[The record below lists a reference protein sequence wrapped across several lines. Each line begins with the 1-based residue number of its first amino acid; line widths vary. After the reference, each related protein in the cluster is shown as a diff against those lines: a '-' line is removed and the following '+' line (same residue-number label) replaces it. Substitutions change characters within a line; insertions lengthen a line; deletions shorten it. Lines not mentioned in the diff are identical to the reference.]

1 MQALCGF
8 AIDKNTVKCEFTM
21 RRIKDII
28 RKKLYDRQNR
38 CVFYGDNM
46 DNILRKKRIRRIA
59 LIILA
64 AAAVAAA
71 LFAADFERADY
82 RQALGDT
89 VKEAQSLLLEAETGY
104 EKGQYL
110 PDIVVAFSE
119 DIDTAKAVYEDK
131 SSVYEEQK
139 AAYEALKE
147 SIGEFKKAAN
157 REDLTKKE
165 IEKAKA
171 EKDKSKSDKK
181 SSKTSETNSGSRAG
195 NCDKKSSSKDKAAE
209 DEKITVSIQIRCD
222 NLSNDMSKLTDE
234 AKAPYV
240 PSDGVILSRTK
251 YRCEKGATVY
261 DVLYAACRNHN
272 IHIESNYTPVYGSYY
287 IEGINHLYEFDAG
300 SESGWMYR
308 VNGAYPDYGCS
319 SYRLADGDSI
329 VWAYTCNLGKD
340 LGHEYN

>member
-1 MQALCGF
+1 
-8 AIDKNTVKCEFTM
+8 
-21 RRIKDII
+21 
-28 RKKLYDRQNR
+28 
-38 CVFYGDNM
+38 M

-59 LIILA
+59 LVALA
-64 AAAVAAA
+64 AICVIGGIFA
-71 LFAADFERADY
+71 LNVERADY
-82 RQALGDT
+82 RASLGEVVADA
-89 VKEAQSLLLEAETGY
+89 ENLLLEAETGY

-110 PDIVVAFSE
+110 PDTVVAFSGDIE
-119 DIDTAKAVYEDK
+119 DAKAVYEDK

-157 REDLTKKE
+157 KEDLTKKE
-165 IEKAKA
+165 IAKEKAKA
-171 EKDKSKSDKK
+171 DKDKSGSDKK
-181 SSKTSETNSGSRAG
+181 SSKASEKKSGSSKAG
-195 NCDKKSSSKDKAAE
+195 KSDKKPSSDKAAE

-240 PSDGVILSRTK
+240 PSNGVILTK
-251 YRCEKGATVY
+251 TEYKCEKGTTVY
-261 DVLYAACRNHN
+261 DVLYAVCRNHN
-272 IHIESNYTPVYGSYY
+272 IHIESSYTPVYGSYY
-287 IEGINHLYEFDAG
+287 IEGINHLYEFDGG

-308 VNGAYPDYGCS
+308 VNGRYPDYGCS
-319 SYRLADGDSI
+319 SYKLKDGDSI

>member
-1 MQALCGF
+1 
-8 AIDKNTVKCEFTM
+8 
-21 RRIKDII
+21 
-28 RKKLYDRQNR
+28 
-38 CVFYGDNM
+38 M

-59 LIILA
+59 LAALAALCVIGGILA
-64 AAAVAAA
+64 LNV
-71 LFAADFERADY
+71 ERADY
-82 RQALGDT
+82 RAGLGEVVADA
-89 VKEAQSLLLEAETGY
+89 ENLLLEAETGY

-110 PDIVVAFSE
+110 PDTVVAFSGDIE
-119 DIDTAKAVYEDK
+119 DAKAVYEDK

-147 SIGEFKKAAN
+147 SIREFKKAAN

-165 IEKAKA
+165 IEKEKAKA
-171 EKDKSKSDKK
+171 EKDKSESDKK
-181 SSKTSETNSGSRAG
+181 ISKTSETKNGSRAG
-195 NCDKKSSSKDKAAE
+195 NSDNTSSSKDKAAK

-222 NLSNDMSKLTDE
+222 NLSKDMSKLTDE

-240 PSDGVILSRTK
+240 PSNGVILSRTK

-261 DVLYAACRNHN
+261 DVLYAVCRNSN
-272 IHIESNYTPVYGSYY
+272 IHIESSYTPVYGSYY
-287 IEGINHLYEFDAG
+287 IEGINHLYEFDGG

-308 VNGAYPDYGCS
+308 VNGRYPDYGCS
-319 SYRLADGDSI
+319 SYKLKDGDSI

>member
-1 MQALCGF
+1 ME
-8 AIDKNTVKCEFTM
+8 DKLK
-21 RRIKDII
+21 
-28 RKKLYDRQNR
+28 
-38 CVFYGDNM
+38 
-46 DNILRKKRIRRIA
+46 KKRIRRIA
-59 LIILA
+59 LAALA
-64 AAAVAAA
+64 AICVIGGIFA
-71 LFAADFERADY
+71 LNVERADY
-82 RQALGDT
+82 RASLGEVVADA
-89 VKEAQSLLLEAETGY
+89 ENLLLEAETGY

-110 PDIVVAFSE
+110 PDTVVAFSGDIE
-119 DIDTAKAVYEDK
+119 DAKAVYEDK

-157 REDLTKKE
+157 KEDLTKKE
-165 IEKAKA
+165 IAKEKAKA
-171 EKDKSKSDKK
+171 DKDKSGSDKK
-181 SSKTSETNSGSRAG
+181 SSKASEKKSGSSKAG
-195 NCDKKSSSKDKAAE
+195 KSDKKPSSDKAAE

-222 NLSNDMSKLTDE
+222 NLSKDMSKLTDE
-234 AKAPYV
+234 GKAPYV

-261 DVLYAACRNHN
+261 DVLYAVCRNHN

-308 VNGAYPDYGCS
+308 VNGRYPDYGCS

>member
-1 MQALCGF
+1 ME
-8 AIDKNTVKCEFTM
+8 DKLK
-21 RRIKDII
+21 
-28 RKKLYDRQNR
+28 
-38 CVFYGDNM
+38 
-46 DNILRKKRIRRIA
+46 KKRIRRIA
-59 LIILA
+59 LAALA
-64 AAAVAAA
+64 AICVIGGI
-71 LFAADFERADY
+71 FAFNVERADY
-82 RQALGDT
+82 RASLGEVMADA
-89 VKEAQSLLLEAETGY
+89 ENLLLEAETGY

-110 PDIVVAFSE
+110 PDTVVAFSGDIE
-119 DIDTAKAVYEDK
+119 DAKAVYEDK

-139 AAYEALKE
+139 AACEALKE

-157 REDLTKKE
+157 KEDLTKKE
-165 IEKAKA
+165 IAKEEKKA
-171 EKDKSKSDKK
+171 DKDKSGSDKK
-181 SSKTSETNSGSRAG
+181 SSTTSETNSGSRDG
-195 NCDKKSSSKDKAAE
+195 KSDKKSGSKDKNNK

-251 YRCEKGATVY
+251 YRCEKNATVY
-261 DVLYAACRNHN
+261 DVLYAVCRNHN

-287 IEGINHLYEFDAG
+287 IEGINHLYEFDGG

>member
-1 MQALCGF
+1 
-8 AIDKNTVKCEFTM
+8 
-21 RRIKDII
+21 
-28 RKKLYDRQNR
+28 
-38 CVFYGDNM
+38 M

-59 LIILA
+59 LAALA
-64 AAAVAAA
+64 AICVIGGIFA
-71 LFAADFERADY
+71 LNVERADY
-82 RQALGDT
+82 RASLGEVVADA
-89 VKEAQSLLLEAETGY
+89 ENLLLEAETGY

-110 PDIVVAFSE
+110 PDTVVAFSGDIE
-119 DIDTAKAVYEDK
+119 DAKAVYEDK

-157 REDLTKKE
+157 KEDLTKKE
-165 IEKAKA
+165 IAKEEKKA
-171 EKDKSKSDKK
+171 DKDKSGSDKKSSTTSETKSGSRDGKSDKK
-181 SSKTSETNSGSRAG
+181 SG
-195 NCDKKSSSKDKAAE
+195 SKDKNNK

-240 PSDGVILSRTK
+240 PLNGVILGRTEYK
-251 YRCEKGATVY
+251 CKKGTTVY
-261 DVLYAACRNHN
+261 DVLYAVCRNSN
-272 IHIESNYTPVYGSYY
+272 IHIESSYTPVYGSYY

-308 VNGAYPDYGCS
+308 VNGRYPDYGCS

>member
-1 MQALCGF
+1 
-8 AIDKNTVKCEFTM
+8 
-21 RRIKDII
+21 
-28 RKKLYDRQNR
+28 
-38 CVFYGDNM
+38 M

-59 LIILA
+59 LAALA
-64 AAAVAAA
+64 AICVIGGMLA
-71 LFAADFERADY
+71 LNVERADY
-82 RQALGDT
+82 RAILGNAVADA
-89 VKEAQSLLLEAETGY
+89 ENLLLEAETGY

-110 PDIVVAFSE
+110 PDKVVAFSE
-119 DIDTAKAVYEDK
+119 DIEAAKTVYEDK

-139 AAYEALKE
+139 AAYETLKE

-157 REDLTKKE
+157 KDDLTKKE
-165 IEKAKA
+165 RAKEKAKA
-171 EKDKSKSDKK
+171 DKDKSESDKNSSRTPETKSGSKAGKSDKK
-181 SSKTSETNSGSRAG
+181 SSS
-195 NCDKKSSSKDKAAE
+195 DKAVK

-234 AKAPYV
+234 GKAPYV

-251 YRCEKGATVY
+251 YRCEKNATVY
-261 DVLYAACRNHN
+261 DVLYAVCRNHN
-272 IHIESNYTPVYGSYY
+272 IHIESSYTPVYGSYY

-308 VNGAYPDYGCS
+308 VNGRYPDYGCS
-319 SYRLADGDSI
+319 SYKLKDGDSI